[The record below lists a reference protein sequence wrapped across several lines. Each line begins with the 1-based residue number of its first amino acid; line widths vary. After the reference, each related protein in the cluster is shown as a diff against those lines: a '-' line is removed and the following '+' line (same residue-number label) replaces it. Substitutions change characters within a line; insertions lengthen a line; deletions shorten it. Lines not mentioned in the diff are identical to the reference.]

1 MPRKLV
7 TFSDNAALD
16 RQIGEIS
23 RTAVDNRFVFTVVSP
38 GSGVE
43 FSIKHGLDRVP
54 AGYVL
59 AGSSEATV
67 ALWDGTTPSDKETLY
82 LQVSAGAGA
91 VFKVLVF

>member
-16 RQIGEIS
+16 RQVGEIC
-23 RTAVDNRFVFTVVSP
+23 RTAVDSRFVFTVVSP
-38 GSGVE
+38 GSGIE

-54 AGYVL
+54 SGYVL
-59 AGSSEATV
+59 AGGSEAIS
-67 ALWDGTTPSDKETLY
+67 LWDGATPNDKETLH
-82 LQVSAGAGA
+82 LQVSAGPGV